1 MVSYSKQA
9 ATCNNSFPKIFGGS
23 EGNTYLNHIDIF
35 SDYLAMVG
43 STEDITLAGSS
54 GPFIAVASVSIPDR
68 YYWAKKLLLKA
79 DELAGV
85 QFS

>member
-1 MVSYSKQA
+1 
-9 ATCNNSFPKIFGGS
+9 
-23 EGNTYLNHIDIF
+23 
-35 SDYLAMVG
+35 MVG